1 MNAEAEE
8 NEFRETEEFLRA
20 NDPAVAVSGGFSAEQ
35 TRRVVR
41 FMRHPFWATI
51 YLHHR
56 STAFCVAV
64 AVVAAIVAVLLKTVF
79 FPAPEFLPPVD
90 IVAEDPDAAAQLDPE
105 PETPRDLPENQPNID
120 IPETE
125 ATESSYEN

>member
-1 MNAEAEE
+1 MNSEKDE
-8 NEFRETEEFLRA
+8 NEFRATEEFLKA
-20 NDPAVAVSGGFSAEQ
+20 NDPAAVVSRGFSAEQ

-41 FMRHPFWATI
+41 FMRHPFWATV

-56 STAFCVAV
+56 TAAFCVTA

-90 IVAEDPDAAAQLDPE
+90 IVTEDPDATAQLDPE
-105 PETPRDLPENQPNID
+105 PDFPRDVPESQPDIE
-120 IPETE
+120 IPEE
-125 ATESSYEN
+125 DVE